1 MDPNVVELAQK
12 IGAFLLPLLPYLLKA
27 GEEADKEAGKKFGGE
42 AWEQAKALW
51 GKLAPNER
59 MHKAAEAAAALPEN
73 PAIQQGLAAE
83 IARALEED
91 RDLQQEIARLWGE
104 AQAAGVTVIAG
115 GEHAVAIGGDV
126 TGSVIVTGDRN
137 TVQQG
142 KYNIQIDQASGLAIG
157 DGATVHRG
165 E

>member
-91 RDLQQEIARLWGE
+91 PALQGEIARLWGE
-104 AQAAGVTVIAG
+104 DRSAGRTVIASGDRSVATG
-115 GEHAVAIGGDV
+115 GNVS
-126 TGSVIVTGDRN
+126 GSTIVTGDNNNVER
-137 TVQQG
+137 
-142 KYNIQIDQASGLAIG
+142 A
-157 DGATVHRG
+157 
-165 E
+165 

>member
-1 MDPNVVELAQK
+1 M
-12 IGAFLLPLLPYLLKA
+12 
-27 GEEADKEAGKKFGGE
+27 
-42 AWEQAKALW
+42 
-51 GKLAPNER
+51 
-59 MHKAAEAAAALPEN
+59 ALPEN
-73 PAIQQGLAAE
+73 PAIQQGLEAE

-91 RDLQQEIARLWGE
+91 PALRGEIARLWGE
-104 AQAAGVTVIAG
+104 AQAAGVTVTAR
-115 GEHAVAIGGDV
+115 GERSVAIGGDV

-157 DGATVHRG
+157 DGATVSRD